1 MVICVSHSPY
11 GVQGI
16 IPWPPEA
23 KPFGFSF
30 GLCLN
35 SGMTMR
41 NRSGIMAA
49 LWVVGL
55 WLAVSAAGVFLL
67 GILPASVGRLAGMGP
82 MVLALHLFFLTLIT
96 EKGVSAIATPF
107 VPQWQRWAILLLGA
121 GLVASSYLVVRQ
133 GVPGRTAWEALTTCG
148 QILVVVV
155 AAGYLPRFLKHPNEI
170 LPLVSVMVCADVVS
184 FLVGPTH
191 FIARDVADYYL
202 SGREGIYPASE
213 VLLMKFA
220 APGSFELFPLFGLA
234 DWFMVVFLSSGV
246 RQFGLDD
253 RVKGIPLAVLGLFLA
268 CASAQLLHL
277 FLPALPV
284 LALFFLLAM
293 GFRHGKAFSPG
304 QREILLT
311 LFPPALSLIILILR

>member
-1 MVICVSHSPY
+1 
-11 GVQGI
+11 
-16 IPWPPEA
+16 
-23 KPFGFSF
+23 
-30 GLCLN
+30 
-35 SGMTMR
+35 
-41 NRSGIMAA
+41 
-49 LWVVGL
+49 
-55 WLAVSAAGVFLL
+55 
-67 GILPASVGRLAGMGP
+67 

-107 VPQWQRWAILLLGA
+107 VPQWQRWAILGLGA
-121 GLVASSYLVVRQ
+121 ALVGASFVAVRQ
-133 GVPGRTAWEALTTCG
+133 GVPGRTAWEALTTSG

-202 SGREGIYPASE
+202 SGREGIYPLSE

-220 APGSFELFPLFGLA
+220 APGSLELFPLFGLA
-234 DWFMVVFLSSGV
+234 DWFMVIFLSSGV

-253 RVKGIPLAVLGLFLA
+253 RVKGIPLAVLGLYLA
-268 CASAQLLHL
+268 SAAAQLLHI

-284 LALFFLLAM
+284 LALFFLLCM
-293 GFRHGKAFSPG
+293 GGRHSAAFRPGK
-304 QREILLT
+304 RELLLT
-311 LFPPALSLIILILR
+311 LFPPAFSVIVLAVR